1 MYSARSLI
9 FKDKGVIMKTVKL
22 GKTNIEVSEVGFGV
36 LTMGKSQMNLPVS
49 EGSSLIEYAIER
61 GINFFDTAEYYET
74 YNYMAKPFSKTN
86 KDLVLST
93 KSYAETKEDMFNAVE
108 QARKALNRDVIDIFM
123 MHEVRG
129 MNDFNNR
136 VSAYDELMRLKALG
150 IIKAI
155 GVSTHHVDMAEAA
168 ASMDYVDIVFPL
180 INFKGLGIRKGN
192 VFGTADEM
200 ACAIRKCSDAGKGLY
215 AMKAF
220 GGGNL
225 TGYYQQ
231 ALDYVYGLPGI
242 ECVML
247 GFGKKKEIDDICDY
261 LDGKMSKD
269 YVPDISKKRIHI
281 DQGDCE
287 GCGACM
293 RKCPNGAIF
302 WDPENG
308 LARVNPDKC
317 LTCGYCAP
325 VCPVRAIIMY

>member
-1 MYSARSLI
+1 
-9 FKDKGVIMKTVKL
+9 MKKIIL
-22 GKTNIEVSEVGFGV
+22 GNTNIEVSKVGFGV
-36 LTMGKSQMNLPVS
+36 LTMGKSQMNLPVD
-49 EGSSLIEYAIER
+49 EGSELIEYAIER
-61 GINFFDTAEYYET
+61 GINFFDTAEYYDT
-74 YNYMAKPFSKTN
+74 YHYMAAPFQKTN
-86 KDLVLST
+86 KELVLST
-93 KSYAETKEDMFNAVE
+93 KSYAESKEDMFAAVE
-108 QARKALNRDVIDIFM
+108 QARRSLDRDIIDIFM

-129 MNDFNNR
+129 MRDFRNR
-136 VSAYDELMRLKALG
+136 ESAYEELLRLKALG
-150 IIKAI
+150 IIKAV

-168 ASMDYVDIVFPL
+168 ANMNDVDIVFPL
-180 INFKGLGIRKGN
+180 INFQGLGIRKHDG
-192 VFGTADEM
+192 FGTADEM
-200 ACAIRKCSDAGKGLY
+200 AAAIKKCADAGKGVY

-242 ECVML
+242 DCVML

-261 LDGKMSKD
+261 LDGKMAPD
-269 YVPDISKKRIHI
+269 YTPDISKKRIHI

-293 RKCPNGAIF
+293 KKCPNGAIF

-308 LARVNPDKC
+308 LARVNHEKC